1 MRRVNMVWVK
11 TRFFLFGF
19 TFGLY
24 WFGLKQ
30 AEKAVGLVWFGPY

>member
-1 MRRVNMVWVK
+1 MVWVK
-11 TRFFLFGF
+11 TGFWFGF

-30 AEKAVGLVWFGPY
+30 AKKAVGPVWFGPY